1 MADRAISAL
10 TSASVLTNSD
20 LFVLSQSN
28 QAKSATWQLIIQYLS
43 TALAGHGGISTIALT
58 SSSGLTDTYTITFA
72 DATTST
78 FTLTN
83 GKGISSI
90 TQYFA
95 VSSSDNVPPSTWYTT
110 MQTMDTVNKYLWSY
124 EELTYNDSTTSSTTP
139 CVIGVYGDTGQDWY
153 VHIKYAGSQPTS
165 DADMGNIPDAW
176 IGIYSGTSSS
186 APAHYTDYDW
196 YEMKGAKGDTGSAA
210 SISSQ
215 SVTYQSSNSGTVTP
229 SGTWTANV
237 PTVAQ
242 GDYLWTKT
250 ELNFNDGTT
259 VTSYSV
265 SRMGI
270 DGTGAVSTV
279 NSISPDGNGNIT
291 LDADDILANDNDS
304 VQTHITNIESA
315 VSTLQTAATDK
326 VLYFTAIPCSAITGD
341 FVQYNSTKIT
351 TDYVLAECSFSI
363 PSAITTDVT
372 WTTIADYLKLN
383 GTCTDATCTA
393 NVVLIKK
400 DN

>member
-28 QAKSATWQLIIQYLS
+28 QAKSATWQLIISYLS
-43 TALAGHGGISTIALT
+43 TALAGHGGISTVAKT
-58 SSSGLTDTYTITFA
+58 GTSGLTDTYTITFA
-72 DATTST
+72 DSTTST

-83 GKGISSI
+83 GKSVSSI
-90 TQYFA
+90 TQYYA
-95 VSSSDNVPPSTWYTT
+95 ASSSKTTQPSTWYTT
-110 MQTMDTVNKYLWSY
+110 MQSMTTTNRYLWGY
-124 EELTYNDSTTSSTTP
+124 VEYTYNDGTTASTTP
-139 CVIGVYGDTGQDWY
+139 SVIGVYGNTGQNWY

-165 DADMGNIPDAW
+165 DADMGSVPDAW

-215 SVTYQSSNSGTVTP
+215 SVSYQSGTSGTVVP
-229 SGTWTANV
+229 SNTWQPTV
-237 PTVAQ
+237 PAVAQ

-265 SRMGI
+265 ARMGV
-270 DGTGAVSTV
+270 DGTGSVTAV
-279 NSISPDGNGNIT
+279 NSVAPDGTGNVT
-291 LDADDILANDNDS
+291 LTASDIVANDNDS
-304 VQTHITNIESA
+304 IQTHITGIETDVSA
-315 VSTLQTAATDK
+315 LQTAATDK
-326 VLYFTAIPCSAITGD
+326 ALYFSGITCSAMTGD
-341 FVQYNSTKIT
+341 FATVGDTAIT
-351 TDYVLAECSFSI
+351 ANHVLAECVFAN
-363 PSAITTDVT
+363 PSYITTDVT
-372 WTTIADYLKLN
+372 WTTAASSLKLN
-383 GTCTDATCTA
+383 GTCSAATTC

>member
-28 QAKSATWQLIIQYLS
+28 QAKSATWQLIISYLS

-83 GKGISSI
+83 GKGVSS
-90 TQYFA
+90 TVQYWA
-95 VSSSDNVPPSTWYTT
+95 VSSSDSVQPSTWYTT
-110 MQTMDTVNKYLWSY
+110 MQTMDAVNRYLWGY
-124 EELTYNDSTTSSTTP
+124 EEVTYNDSTTSSTTP
-139 CVIGVYGDTGQDWY
+139 CVIGVYGDTGQAWY
-153 VHIKYAGSQPTS
+153 VHIKYAGSQPTQ

-176 IGIYSGTSSS
+176 IGIYSGTSST
-186 APAHYTDYDW
+186 APTTYTSYDW
-196 YEMKGAKGDTGSAA
+196 YEMKGATGATGSAA

-215 SVTYQSSNSGTVTP
+215 AVTYQEGTSGTVAP
-229 SGTWTANV
+229 SGTWTSSI
-237 PTVAQ
+237 PTVTQ
-242 GDYLWTKT
+242 GNYLWTKT
-250 ELNFNDGTT
+250 VLDFNDGTT

-265 SRMGI
+265 ARMGV
-270 DGTGAVSTV
+270 DGTGSVVSV
-279 NSISPDGNGNIT
+279 NSISPDGNGNVALT
-291 LDADDILANDNDS
+291 ATDIPASDNDS
-304 VQTHITNIESA
+304 VETHIANIESD
-315 VSTLQTAATDK
+315 VTTLQTNAANK
-326 VLYFTAIPCSAITGD
+326 VLYFTGVTCSAMTGD
-341 FVQYNSTKIT
+341 FVTYNDAAIT
-351 TDYVLAECSFSI
+351 TDYVLAECVFAD
-363 PSAITTDVT
+363 PTYITTDVT
-372 WTTIADYLKLN
+372 WTTITGYLKLN
-383 GTCTDATCTA
+383 GTCSTATTC